1 MFSVIGIFTFIP
13 FNCLFLDPIKTSISD
28 FDVYDIV
35 FSKIREEQTADTN
48 IVLVNL
54 GNLSRYDLARQVN
67 LISSFNPRVV
77 ALDVLFEEEKDPFAD
92 AILADAFSKCQNLVL
107 VSRLEN
113 YNDKKKIFDT
123 LLTSINLFNQYA
135 SNGFANLP
143 SDEKVSFRTI
153 REFQASAKVD
163 NQTVQSFAAKIVEK
177 YNHEAFKFLEKR
189 EESIEKIN
197 YVGNYNKFYFL
208 DTEQVLTGTVDLS
221 FVKDKIVLLGFIGI
235 NSNNKTLEDIF
246 FTPLNDRYAG
256 KSFPDMYGVV
266 IQANIVSMILNKNY
280 INTMPQWLSIL
291 IAIVLTYVSAY
302 IIYNIKIKIKDWF
315 GVIAKLYILTL
326 SLSNL
331 FIGVM
336 AFHHFNYRINLT
348 LGLAVVVLAGTI
360 TSMYEMYVVNIF
372 SSLEK

>member
-1 MFSVIGIFTFIP
+1 
-13 FNCLFLDPIKTSISD
+13 LD
-28 FDVYDIV
+28 
-35 FSKIREEQTADTN
+35 A
-48 IVLVNL
+48 
-54 GNLSRYDLARQVN
+54 
-67 LISSFNPRVV
+67 
-77 ALDVLFEEEKDPFAD
+77 LFEEEKDPFAD
-92 AILADAFSKCQNLVL
+92 SVLADALSKCPNLVL
-107 VSRLEN
+107 VSRLEK
-113 YNDKKKIFDT
+113 YDDKKKVFDT

-153 REFQASAKVD
+153 REFQASAKAD
-163 NQTVQSFAAKIVEK
+163 NHTVYSFAAKIVEK
-177 YNHEAFKFLEKR
+177 YNPEAFKFLEKR
-189 EESIEKIN
+189 EKSIEKIN

-208 DTEQVLTGTVDLS
+208 DTEQVLTGAVDLS
-221 FVKDKIVLLGFIGI
+221 FIKDKIVLFGFIGI

-280 INTMPQWLSIL
+280 INTMPQWLSIF

-302 IIYNIKIKIKDWF
+302 IIYNIKRKIKDWF